1 MSADILQALSSQ
13 PLGGAPRGGDEEALQ
28 TQPVSENEKRFKKK
42 QVKIDMKRQQLAEEL
57 GPELQTKPQR
67 PTVAQLATVETVD
80 VREVAPPAASRFS
93 VTTSAI
99 GLRVREGGLGAALH
113 GARTNKDAEKLSNVS
128 FVDRPQQ
135 PQNQQQNQPRHQPSR
150 PHSSGHQSHQ
160 HHPHGQQNQHRQ
172 PHHQR
177 QPHHRAGD
185 SRGAP
190 ATNDRSF
197 DPAYRMKM
205 QREHFNELVNESG
218 ATSSGPQPT
227 QAAAQPKRLV
237 IPIDGLS
244 LRQVAQ
250 RMSAKLSDIRKAL
263 EDMGEWTSET
273 MTEDTPLDADV
284 LEIVALDM
292 GYVVSRVEASED
304 EAAGLYDEAIRSRL
318 SFHQRQAKQ
327 NARMEATGAVLST
340 RPPTVCIVG
349 HVDHGKTTLLDA
361 LRQTA
366 APPKT
371 PTKQKSKKDKGAAAP
386 AVERLTDGE
395 AGGITQR
402 LSAFSVDVPD
412 KGRVVFLDTPGHAA
426 FASMRHKGAAATD
439 IAVVVVA
446 IDEGVMP
453 QTEEAVRAVTAAGCA
468 VVVALNKIDR
478 LPASQRPAARAKIL
492 ANLAQFDLLA
502 EELGGD
508 VQVVEVAAKSGDGVP
523 ALLEAIAVQSEVL
536 DLKCVTDA
544 PAEAMVLDAK
554 LEKGRGIIADVI
566 VRAGCLKVGDAI
578 VVGNVAGRV
587 KALYDDQNRPVQL
600 ATSSQPVRLLGLK
613 ELPLSGSELLV
624 VESELRAKTIA
635 DRRAKIALL
644 REQQAQQQLNRRNV
658 VAASATGDAAA
669 TAADAPDAAATKQKS
684 SLAVVLKADS
694 LGALEALRR
703 IVDEIARACPEDVT
717 LRVASSGVGSVTS
730 SDLDILTAALAG
742 ANAETMVLA
751 FNVSVADNQT
761 KTKAK
766 QYDVEVVRDDVIYR
780 LEDALKARI
789 EDLLPAER
797 VEKREGQAHVL
808 KVFRIKDKKNTVV
821 AGSSVT
827 HGRFATFNHFVKEEQ
842 KLQAAGAAGGAAA
855 LRASVAARVNGFYRV
870 TRGDAVI
877 HEHPIKGIELKR
889 FKDAASEVVAGLE
902 CGLSFD
908 GYSDIQEGDLIECFK
923 VSLKRRRLQLAPV
936 FQYRPTAASS

>member
-1 MSADILQALSSQ
+1 
-13 PLGGAPRGGDEEALQ
+13 
-28 TQPVSENEKRFKKK
+28 
-42 QVKIDMKRQQLAEEL
+42 
-57 GPELQTKPQR
+57 
-67 PTVAQLATVETVD
+67 
-80 VREVAPPAASRFS
+80 
-93 VTTSAI
+93 
-99 GLRVREGGLGAALH
+99 
-113 GARTNKDAEKLSNVS
+113 
-128 FVDRPQQ
+128 
-135 PQNQQQNQPRHQPSR
+135 
-150 PHSSGHQSHQ
+150 
-160 HHPHGQQNQHRQ
+160 
-172 PHHQR
+172 
-177 QPHHRAGD
+177 
-185 SRGAP
+185 
-190 ATNDRSF
+190 
-197 DPAYRMKM
+197 MKM
-205 QREHFNELVNESG
+205 QREHFNELVSESG
-218 ATSSGPQPT
+218 TASSVAQPA
-227 QAAAQPKRLV
+227 QAAQPKRLV
-237 IPIDGLS
+237 IPVDGLS

-263 EDMGEWTSET
+263 EDMGEWAGET

-292 GYVVSRVEASED
+292 GYAVSRVEASED

-366 APPKT
+366 APPK
-371 PTKQKSKKDKGAAAP
+371 PAAKQKSKKDKGAAAP

-523 ALLEAIAVQSEVL
+523 ELLEAIAVQSEVL

-669 TAADAPDAAATKQKS
+669 TAADAPDAAAPKQKS

-703 IVDEIARACPEDVT
+703 IVDEVARACPEDVA

-730 SDLDILTAALAG
+730 SDVDILTAALAG
-742 ANAETMVLA
+742 ASAETMVLA

-761 KTKAK
+761 KAKAK
-766 QYDVEVVRDDVIYR
+766 QFDVEVVRDDVIYR

-797 VEKREGQAHVL
+797 VETREGQAHVL

-821 AGSSVT
+821 AGSSVA

-842 KLQAAGAAGGAAA
+842 KLQAAGAAAAAGGAA

-908 GYSDIQEGDLIECFK
+908 GYSDVQEGDLIECFK
-923 VSLKRRRLQLAPV
+923 VSLKRRSLQLAPV
-936 FQYRPTAASS
+936 FQYRPAAASS